1 MSIEDLKKIEKDK
14 LPKHIGLIL
23 DGNRRWA
30 RKHNMDPNMG
40 HLEGFKTLKNMLFSF
55 FEVGIR
61 YMTIYALSMENWK
74 NRSQKELKYIYKLI
88 IKAVEIVLNE
98 PLVKKE
104 RIKFNVLGR
113 LSLLPADVKEEIEKL
128 FEYTRNFDGAFLN
141 VCIMYDGQEEIVD
154 AVKEILNEGLKPE
167 EINPDT
173 IKNHLYTKELP
184 EVDYIIRTGMDD
196 GARISGFLLWDASYA
211 EFRFREDYW
220 PDYNEKMMV
229 EDILEFVDRNRRK
242 GK

>member
-1 MSIEDLKKIEKDK
+1 MSLEDLKKINKDK

-30 RKHNMDPNMG
+30 RKHDMDPNMG
-40 HLEGFKTLKNMLFSF
+40 HLEGFKTLKHMLFKF
-55 FEVGIR
+55 FEAGIR
-61 YMTIYALSMENWK
+61 YMTIYALSMENWR
-74 NRSQKELKYIYKLI
+74 NRTQKELKYIYKLI

-98 PLVKKE
+98 PFVKEEK
-104 RIKFNVLGR
+104 IKFNVLGR
-113 LSLLPADVKEEIEKL
+113 LSLLPEDVQEEIEKL
-128 FEYTRNFDGAFLN
+128 FAYTKDFDGAFLN

-154 AVKEILNEGLKPE
+154 AVKEILKEGLKPE
-167 EINPDT
+167 DINIDI
-173 IKNHLYTKELP
+173 IKRHLYTKNLP

-211 EFRFREDYW
+211 EFRFRDDYW
-220 PDYNEKMMV
+220 PDYNVEMMV